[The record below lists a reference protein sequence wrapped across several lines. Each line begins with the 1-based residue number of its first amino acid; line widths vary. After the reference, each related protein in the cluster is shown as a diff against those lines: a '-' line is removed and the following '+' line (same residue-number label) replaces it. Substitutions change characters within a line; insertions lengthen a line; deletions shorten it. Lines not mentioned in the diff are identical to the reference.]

1 MVSWAVE
8 SERSN
13 TTNRDDF
20 NTLVVSVK
28 LFAVE
33 EPLQKL
39 LKTVISINKIPGSE
53 VEPNR

>member
-13 TTNRDDF
+13 TTNRNDF
-20 NTLVVSVK
+20 NTLVVRIK

-39 LKTVISINKIPGSE
+39 LTTVISISKIPGSE
-53 VEPNR
+53 AEPNR